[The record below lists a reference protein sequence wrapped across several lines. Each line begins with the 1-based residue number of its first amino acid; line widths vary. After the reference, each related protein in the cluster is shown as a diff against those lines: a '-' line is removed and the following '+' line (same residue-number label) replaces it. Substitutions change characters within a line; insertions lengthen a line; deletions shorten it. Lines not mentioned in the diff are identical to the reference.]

1 MDVTTIGTAAT
12 STSVARR
19 GRRDVDLTSD
29 ERVQDREFELDAT
42 NHAPRGVWS
51 DGSTAWVSAQIGS
64 ASVPIPWNA
73 ASAGL
78 RGRAGPGE
86 RGCRYAQNESARYNL
101 AHPFSHDRS
110 FIPMFMPW

>member
-42 NHAPRGVWS
+42 NHAPRGVVRWLHRL
-51 DGSTAWVSAQIGS
+51 GLGQR
-64 ASVPIPWNA
+64 PQPPLRA
-73 ASAGL
+73 AVGL
-78 RGRAGPGE
+78 A
-86 RGCRYAQNESARYNL
+86 CRR
-101 AHPFSHDRS
+101 
-110 FIPMFMPW
+110 

>member
-29 ERVQDREFELDAT
+29 ERVQDRDFELDAT

-51 DGSTAWVSAQIGS
+51 DGSTAWVSALQG
-64 ASVPIPWNA
+64 
-73 ASAGL
+73 
-78 RGRAGPGE
+78 
-86 RGCRYAQNESARYNL
+86 
-101 AHPFSHDRS
+101 
-110 FIPMFMPW
+110 